1 MANTKVQSEQIEDGS
16 ITADKLADGT
26 IVAAELADNAVT
38 TAKINADA
46 VTGAKIADDA
56 IDSEHYTDGSIDTAH
71 IADAQITVAKMAAN
85 SVDSD
90 QYVDG
95 SIDTVHLGDL
105 QVTTAK
111 IANGNI
117 STAKIADN
125 AVTSAKID
133 TNIDIAGTFDV
144 TGATTLDAGLTVDTT
159 TLVVDATNNR
169 VGIGT
174 ASPVAELNVDGRIV
188 IDDGARSNPTGG
200 ASLVLDYQ
208 TTSNLEGRIRSRDWD
223 GAAWKDLTIEANDIN
238 LIPDGNVGIGTTSPN
253 DKLHIKIGTNLNWQF
268 GYPNSSV
275 TTLAALN
282 DAESAYVEGRIDA
295 SNLILNSQSGG
306 NVGIGTTSPDNK
318 LHIYA
323 GDSGHT
329 WSYDSGDYFIIENS
343 DSVAMNM
350 ASPSSNQNL
359 ILFSDNAAR
368 GIGLI
373 GYNHNEDTLRF
384 HANGEQRLKLD
395 GASSG
400 EAAMKITQGSETG
413 GQLLIRSNYS
423 DPHYLATQGT
433 NHSSGG
439 WYWGYGVQMSGSGTT
454 KSTFSNFSGSRSF
467 VQLFG
472 DRIQYNFA
480 GAQNTTIGNSVSLTE
495 SVRID
500 AQGIKFNGDTAT
512 ANALSD
518 YEEGSWTPT
527 SAVTLTTTTACRYVK
542 VGNQV
547 TITFDIEFATTSS
560 GNQVT
565 FGNLPFSLTTYN
577 GGYTNWQNTGS
588 GVHLHCSGTNAYLY
602 NIVSNAAFTLAA
614 VSGKRIIGTIVG
626 IVA

>member
-16 ITADKLADGT
+16 ITADKIADGA
-26 IVAAELADNAVT
+26 IVATELANNAVT

-169 VGIGT
+169 VGVGT
-174 ASPVAELNVDGRIV
+174 ASPSTKLHLGGTAPLDSIIRQDSTSSGTNWEIGERSAGKWQIFEDDNDSIVATFMSTGR
-188 IDDGARSNPTGG
+188 
-200 ASLVLDYQ
+200 
-208 TTSNLEGRIRSRDWD
+208 
-223 GAAWKDLTIEANDIN
+223 
-238 LIPDGNVGIGTTSPN
+238 VGIGT
-253 DKLHIKIGTNLNWQF
+253 
-268 GYPNSSV
+268 
-275 TTLAALN
+275 
-282 DAESAYVEGRIDA
+282 E
-295 SNLILNSQSGG
+295 
-306 NVGIGTTSPDNK
+306 SPDNK

-373 GYNHNEDTLRF
+373 GYNHSEDTLRF

-400 EAAMKITQGSETG
+400 EAAMKITQSSETG

-439 WYWGYGVQMSGSGTT
+439 WYWGYGVEMSGSGTT
-454 KSTFSNFSGSRSF
+454 KSTFSNFSGARSF

-472 DRIQYNFA
+472 DRMQYNFA

-527 SAVTLTTTTACRYVK
+527 AAVTLTTTTACRYVK
-542 VGNQV
+542 VGNHV

-588 GVHLHCSGTNAYLY
+588 GIHLHCSGTNAYLY

-614 VSGKRIIGTIVG
+614 VSGKRVIGTIVG

>member
-16 ITADKLADGT
+16 ITADKIADGA
-26 IVAAELADNAVT
+26 IVATELADNAVT

-169 VGIGT
+169 VGVGT
-174 ASPVAELNVDGRIV
+174 ASPSTKLHLGGTAPLDSIIRQDSTSSGTNWEIGERSAGKWQIFEDDNDSIVATFMSTGR
-188 IDDGARSNPTGG
+188 
-200 ASLVLDYQ
+200 
-208 TTSNLEGRIRSRDWD
+208 
-223 GAAWKDLTIEANDIN
+223 
-238 LIPDGNVGIGTTSPN
+238 VGIGT
-253 DKLHIKIGTNLNWQF
+253 
-268 GYPNSSV
+268 
-275 TTLAALN
+275 
-282 DAESAYVEGRIDA
+282 E
-295 SNLILNSQSGG
+295 
-306 NVGIGTTSPDNK
+306 SPDNK

-373 GYNHNEDTLRF
+373 GYNHSEDTLRF

-400 EAAMKITQGSETG
+400 EAAMKITQSSETG

-439 WYWGYGVQMSGSGTT
+439 WYWGYGVEMSGSGTT
-454 KSTFSNFSGSRSF
+454 KSTFSNFSGARSF

-472 DRIQYNFA
+472 DRMQYNFA

-527 SAVTLTTTTACRYVK
+527 AAVTLTTTTACRYVK
-542 VGNQV
+542 VGNHV

-588 GVHLHCSGTNAYLY
+588 GIHLHCSGTNAYLY

-614 VSGKRIIGTIVG
+614 VSGKRVIGTIVG